1 MRDERRQTACPEH
14 SERTDDGRLTNG
26 KRRKEF
32 VIRLVSCVMLALAL
46 AWASVAPVIQGREDP
61 GQTVTPRPGPSPT
74 RTLLPTWPVI
84 PTRRPDTPTPAP
96 TLASP
101 DTPTVTSTPPTATPV
116 TPIPTP
122 VPEIAAA
129 KQTINILLL
138 GSDRRG
144 SEHNGR
150 ADAIILAILFPDVP
164 AVNLLSIP
172 RDLFVYVPGRGM
184 SRINT
189 AEAYG
194 GVELLKATLR
204 YNLGLRVDYYVWAD
218 FQGFKRIVDALG
230 GIDVPVDCRLE
241 DWRPD
246 PQNPGQFVPYVLEPG
261 VRHMDGDL
269 ALWYVRSRMTTSGF
283 DRDRRQHKVLRAA
296 WHKAL
301 QIEAIPKIPEL
312 WGALRDSVQTD
323 LTLLDVVRL
332 GAMSLRLDTGRIKSR
347 AITSAQVTSW
357 RTPDSQQ
364 VLLPDWER
372 IAPVLRD
379 AFTPGE
385 RGPASAPHIAVELW
399 NGTEVADW
407 TVVAA
412 DRMADEG
419 FIAIP
424 AEADRHDYAQTL
436 IIDFGT
442 GSSRA
447 LARLR
452 TLFHVPPGQVIRQPA
467 PGSAVPYR
475 VIIGQDV
482 NVCANPGR
490 PLVTPTATPT
500 ATATSTP

>member
-1 MRDERRQTACPEH
+1 MST
-14 SERTDDGRLTNG
+14 RTIFILRLLLCLLLG
-26 KRRKEF
+26 
-32 VIRLVSCVMLALAL
+32 LVL
-46 AWASVAPVIQGREDP
+46 AWISLTPPVQGREDP
-61 GQTVTPRPGPSPT
+61 GATPTPRRTPSPT
-74 RTLLPTWPVI
+74 WTPLPTWPVI
-84 PTRRPDTPTPAP
+84 PTHRPDIPTPLP
-96 TLASP
+96 TRSAT
-101 DTPTVTSTPPTATPV
+101 DAPTVTGTPPTPTPV

-122 VPEIAAA
+122 VPQLTAAER
-129 KQTINILLL
+129 TINILLL

-150 ADAIILAILFPDVP
+150 ADAIILAILFPDIP

-194 GVELLKATLR
+194 GVDLLKATLR
-204 YNLGLRVDYYVWAD
+204 YNLGLRVDYYVWVD
-218 FQGFKRIVDALG
+218 FEGFKRIVDTLG

-246 PQNPGQFVPYVLEPG
+246 PQNPGAYVPYTLQPG

-332 GAMSLRLDTGRIKSR
+332 GAIGLRLDTGRIKSR

-357 RTPDSQQ
+357 RTPDNQQ

-372 IAPVLRD
+372 IAPLLRD
-379 AFTPGE
+379 ALTPGE
-385 RGPASAPHIAVELW
+385 RGPATAQRIAVELW

-442 GSSRA
+442 GSSGA

-452 TLFHVPPGQVIRQPA
+452 ALFHVPPERVIRQPA
-467 PGSAVPYR
+467 PGSPIPYR
-475 VIIGQDV
+475 VIIGRDV

-490 PLVTPTATPT
+490 PLVTPTPT
-500 ATATSTP
+500 ATLTLTPTPPS

>member
-1 MRDERRQTACPEH
+1 MKDDRRRTTDNGRQT
-14 SERTDDGRLTNG
+14 TDFAAEAVPTVVYRLL
-26 KRRKEF
+26 F
-32 VIRLVSCVMLALAL
+32 VILLALAL

-61 GQTVTPRPGPSPT
+61 GQTATPRPSPSPT
-74 RTLLPTWPVI
+74 RTPLPTWPVI

-96 TLASP
+96 ASP
-101 DTPTVTSTPPTATPV
+101 DAPTVTGTPPTATPV

-122 VPEIAAA
+122 VPEVAAA
-129 KQTINILLL
+129 GRTINILLL
-138 GSDRRG
+138 GSDHRG

-204 YNLGLRVDYYVWAD
+204 YNLGLRVDYYVQAD
-218 FQGFKRIVDALG
+218 FEGFKRIVDALG

-241 DWRPD
+241 DWRAD
-246 PQNPGQFVPYVLEPG
+246 PQNPGQFVPYTLEPG

-301 QIEAIPKIPEL
+301 QIEAIPKLPEL

-323 LTLLDVVRL
+323 LTLLDVLRL
-332 GAMSLRLDTGRIKSR
+332 GAIGLRLDTERIKSR
-347 AITSAQVTSW
+347 AIGSAQVTPW
-357 RTPDSQQ
+357 RTPDGQA

-385 RGPASAPHIAVELW
+385 RGAVAGPRVAVELW
-399 NGTEVADW
+399 NGTGVADW
-407 TVVAA
+407 PIVAA
-412 DRMADEG
+412 DRLADEG
-419 FIAIP
+419 FTAIP
-424 AEADRHDYAQTL
+424 GQADRQDYAQTL
-436 IIDFGT
+436 IVDFGT
-442 GSSRA
+442 GSSGA

-452 TLFHVPPGQVIRQPA
+452 ALFHVPPARVIRQPA
-467 PGSAVPYR
+467 SGSPIPYR
-475 VIIGQDV
+475 VIIGQDF

-490 PLVTPTATPT
+490 PLMTPTPTPT
-500 ATATSTP
+500 ATATPTP